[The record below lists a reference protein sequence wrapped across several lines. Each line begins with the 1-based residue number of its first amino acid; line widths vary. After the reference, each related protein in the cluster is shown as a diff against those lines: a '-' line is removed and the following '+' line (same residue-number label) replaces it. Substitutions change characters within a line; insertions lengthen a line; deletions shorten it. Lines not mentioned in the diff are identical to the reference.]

1 MFTRALGIVVGFTL
15 SSHRLLKEISFLL
28 IPVATL
34 VLGLRRS
41 IEKALYQLYH
51 AITDLAASRK
61 LKEDL
66 VIIFH
71 FYLYCQ

>member
-41 IEKALYQLYH
+41 IEKALYH